1 MKDDS
6 ILIIGI
12 ILAAMIICGVAVC
25 LCADD
30 EDDFGEWSEDDEQNR

>member
-1 MKDDS
+1 MKA

-12 ILAAMIICGVAVC
+12 ILAAMIVCGVAVC

-30 EDDFGEWSEDDEQNR
+30 EDDLQEWSEDDEQNHR